1 MSLNPGERFAYPIP
15 ERELERRWT
24 LTRKAMKEQG
34 IDCLI
39 MQNDH
44 VFLGGYVRYYTDL
57 PANGYRTTII
67 FPADDEMTAIN
78 HGGVDD
84 PPSPPDWAARGI
96 KTRVSLPY
104 IQVLHFSNE
113 DAAKAAVNLVKD
125 SKYKRIGFVAMDVI
139 SASFYQYFTENL
151 SEIDI
156 IDASDL
162 VDEIKAVKSA
172 DEIAL
177 IRKTAALHDQIA
189 SAVPDIFRA
198 GRYEY
203 EVRYEIIKLAGF
215 MGSEEQNIILG
226 TDATRPAMVPPFF
239 ENRKIE
245 AGDKMVC
252 LIEVNG
258 PGGIYGELAR
268 IWCLGE
274 PSRELL
280 DAFEAAKE
288 AQKIVAGML
297 KPGVHPG
304 DLLKANNEY
313 LVDKGYAPEGRL
325 FGHGQGYDMVER
337 PAFVPRET
345 MTLQEN
351 MLVAVHPAA
360 VNKNAFAF
368 CCDNFLITADGAEL
382 LTKTPQVV
390 FIN

>member
-96 KTRVSLPY
+96 KNTISLPY

-125 SKYKRIGFVAMDVI
+125 HKYKRIGFVAMDVI

-162 VDEIKAVKSA
+162 VDEIKAIKSA

-189 SAVPDIFRA
+189 SAVPDIS
-198 GRYEY
+198 
-203 EVRYEIIKLAGF
+203 VRDD
-215 MGSEEQNIILG
+215 
-226 TDATRPAMVPPFF
+226 T
-239 ENRKIE
+239 
-245 AGDKMVC
+245 
-252 LIEVNG
+252 
-258 PGGIYGELAR
+258 
-268 IWCLGE
+268 
-274 PSRELL
+274 
-280 DAFEAAKE
+280 
-288 AQKIVAGML
+288 
-297 KPGVHPG
+297 
-304 DLLKANNEY
+304 
-313 LVDKGYAPEGRL
+313 
-325 FGHGQGYDMVER
+325 
-337 PAFVPRET
+337 
-345 MTLQEN
+345 N
-351 MLVAVHPAA
+351 M
-360 VNKNAFAF
+360 K
-368 CCDNFLITADGAEL
+368 
-382 LTKTPQVV
+382 
-390 FIN
+390 